1 MSNVSRRTQH
11 VLAVVEE
18 IREKILHEINQ
29 NPEEICTEDVLAEI
43 VANSYAVVAKNH
55 RVSVSTIQ
63 DACTRGSDVAC
74 IQDFY
79 PMVRDAITGGRS
91 LEKQLASTAK
101 NNESAA
107 EIAAAF
113 AKIQ

>member
-18 IREKILHEINQ
+18 IKERILQEINQ
-29 NPEEICTEDVLAEI
+29 NPEEICTEDVLEEI
-43 VANSYAVVAKNH
+43 VANSYEVVAKKH
-55 RVSVSTIQ
+55 RVSISTIQ
-63 DACTRGSDVAC
+63 DACTRGSDIDC

-79 PMVRDAITGGRS
+79 HLVRDAIAGGSS

-113 AKIQ
+113 AKI